1 MSDNF
6 LKSDV
11 DTILVSK
18 LATPIKLLKN
28 YLRDLK
34 NKQKQYKIEGKYI
47 EEIIMGKFLT

>member
-11 DTILVSK
+11 GMVLGSK
-18 LATPIKLLKN
+18 LAIPVKLLKN
-28 YLRDLK
+28 YFRDLR

-47 EEIIMGKFLT
+47 REIIM